1 MGVENLG
8 KDKRFIEIMNNYSE
22 GENLGDL
29 FSKIIENRKNNEI
42 IIPVLGLQGMGKSTL
57 INSILSENILPNDAD
72 ETTCVP
78 VEVKYGKDE
87 KALVYFK
94 DSKETIEAFTR
105 EDLNKYVSNEYN
117 PGYS

>member
-87 KALVYFK
+87 KALVYLRIQK
-94 DSKETIEAFTR
+94 K
-105 EDLNKYVSNEYN
+105 L
-117 PGYS
+117 

>member
-72 ETTCVP
+72 ETTCVDRKS
-78 VEVKYGKDE
+78 VV
-87 KALVYFK
+87 
-94 DSKETIEAFTR
+94 
-105 EDLNKYVSNEYN
+105 
-117 PGYS
+117 